1 MAVDQVVARTQSAIG
16 EPGNITMGKTAGS
29 NGSELLVP
37 RYQVLRKLPPELGGI
52 FDRFF
57 VQGLIF
63 VQTVD
68 MRRGVMVLQLRM
80 IEFLGIRCLKNNLF
94 PPITLAIQKVPTRKM
109 VFGVEKGTCCL
120 FSTAMLHSL

>member
-1 MAVDQVVARTQSAIG
+1 MAVDQIVARTQSAIG
-16 EPGNITMGKTAGS
+16 EPGNITVGKTAGS

-80 IEFLGIRCLKNNLF
+80 IEFLGIRCLKDNLF
-94 PPITLAIQKVPTRKM
+94 PP
-109 VFGVEKGTCCL
+109 
-120 FSTAMLHSL
+120 LH